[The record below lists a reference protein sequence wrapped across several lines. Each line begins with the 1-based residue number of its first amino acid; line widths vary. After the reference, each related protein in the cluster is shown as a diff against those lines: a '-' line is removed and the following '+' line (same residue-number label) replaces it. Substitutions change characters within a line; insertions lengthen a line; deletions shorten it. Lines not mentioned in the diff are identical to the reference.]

1 LQRRLE
7 PTCIAKHS
15 IQRIT
20 PALPQKQVVRSIS
33 NWKNK

>member
-7 PTCIAKHS
+7 PTYIAKHS
-15 IQRIT
+15 TQRIT
-20 PALPQKQVVRSIS
+20 RALPQKQVVHSIS